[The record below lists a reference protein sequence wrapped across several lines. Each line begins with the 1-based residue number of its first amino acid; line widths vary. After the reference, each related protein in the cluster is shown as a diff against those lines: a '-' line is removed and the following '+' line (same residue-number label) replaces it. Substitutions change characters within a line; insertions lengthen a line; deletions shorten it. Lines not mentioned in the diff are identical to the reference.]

1 MFILIGSDL
10 ILYKIFILGKC
21 VNIFGCFLSFWE
33 RFEKLWLYNY
43 YVLFSIN
50 SVSIDIEFFSKLK

>member
-21 VNIFGCFLSFWE
+21 MLIYLGVFLE
-33 RFEKLWLYNY
+33 RIEKLWLYNY

-50 SVSIDIEFFSKLK
+50 SVSIDIGFFSEMK